1 MWRRSPSARW
11 CNEDTSCG
19 LSGEVCRYQTDS
31 LFLSLGGMNTLP
43 CSTCSPP
50 MAFSPG
56 LGVLTLLLL
65 QALTHPQPEFM
76 SFSHSSMMFNVFLSP
91 VSFLP
96 EGTLAHLDPASR
108 SLAPHPITTSQLDAL
123 THLALLWPQKGPV
136 IHESCCFWRISQSLA
151 SPVDTGLGRR
161 RPPRVHNRPECMDS
175 LLPHNCGW
183 GPRCGSPQCCSISET
198 A

>member
-1 MWRRSPSARW
+1 
-11 CNEDTSCG
+11 
-19 LSGEVCRYQTDS
+19 
-31 LFLSLGGMNTLP
+31 
-43 CSTCSPP
+43 

-108 SLAPHPITTSQLDAL
+108 SLASHPITTSQLDAL

-161 RPPRVHNRPECMDS
+161 RPPEYITGLSAWTLYCLTIVDGGLAVGPPSAAPSQRQPSEVGRVCV
-175 LLPHNCGW
+175 
-183 GPRCGSPQCCSISET
+183 T
-198 A
+198 